1 MLHFL
6 SEKEIS
12 GESVNQRRRLLK
24 ILMKIEAVLCRS
36 PRGKLRA
43 LHII

>member
-12 GESVNQRRRLLK
+12 GESVNQRSRLL
-24 ILMKIEAVLCRS
+24 IKIELFCAE
-36 PRGKLRA
+36 A
-43 LHII
+43 LVAN